1 MQVSRAVTESDGSHP
16 PTHEGLLG
24 RFARGDWAGR
34 LLRLLLVAVVASSAA
49 WLLAPAGA
57 SRLPGAEALGT
68 PAPATVKADRD
79 YDIADED
86 ATARRRAEAAQTE
99 RPVYV
104 LDAGA
109 ADEASARV
117 HAAFQ
122 VMREEAAALPPR
134 HGIRDP
140 VELQRRYAAQRDPFF
155 SRLQVLVRDEDL
167 AALAQARFSDAVEQ
181 EVAALARRG
190 LEGIVV
196 GDVALLAAERE
207 RGFVVR
213 ALRDGVL
220 LGDRVVT
227 DVALVRDLATAAE
240 EVARAAQARLEREPP
255 ALRGAVERIAI
266 AMVRPTLAHDQVET
280 ARRREEAAA
289 RVKPVVIPVK
299 RGEKII
305 GDGERIE
312 KRHLVVFDGMRAQRR
327 GEVLAH
333 VRLGAGALVALM
345 VALLWRFARRNVPR
359 FRPARRDALLLATFL
374 VGTFA
379 LGFVGFAIADALQDR
394 FPAFAPPSL
403 QYLVPFAAGAMIV
416 RQVLAPEAALL
427 FAVAAGLA
435 AGLLAGQS
443 LSYALYATFTSI
455 AAAGLVSGQR
465 DRAGLFRAGL
475 GVGLVGV
482 ALAVAIG
489 LFAGK
494 GAGDVALA
502 ALAALVG
509 GALLLPIA
517 VVGVL
522 PIVEGL
528 FGYVTDVKLLELANL
543 NHPALKELIVQAPG
557 TYHHSILMGAL
568 VEAAAEA
575 IGANPLLARVGAYY
589 HDLGKIRN
597 PLFFAENQRGE
608 NRHDHLAPS
617 MSALIV
623 KRHVT
628 DGLELA
634 RHWRI
639 PRIVADAIPQHH
651 GTRFVGYFWAKA
663 QRAADEVALRHAQ
676 GERGHRS
683 GAVDEALFRYAGPK
697 PQSREAALVMI
708 ADACEASARALEDTT
723 ADALRA
729 LVSKRINEVFSEG
742 QLDECE
748 LTLRDLNA
756 IAAAMVRALEAIY
769 HTRPEYPARR
779 PDAVPPAQLPVHLV
793 AKP

>member
-443 LSYALYATFTSI
+443 MSYALYATFTSI

>member
-1 MQVSRAVTESDGSHP
+1 VTESDGSHP

-443 LSYALYATFTSI
+443 MSYALYATFTSI

-475 GVGLVGV
+475 GVGLVAV

>member
-333 VRLGAGALVALM
+333 VRIGAGALVALM

-443 LSYALYATFTSI
+443 MSYALYATFTSI

>member
-333 VRLGAGALVALM
+333 VRIGAGALVALM

-443 LSYALYATFTSI
+443 MSYALYATFTSI

-697 PQSREAALVMI
+697 PQSREVALVMI

>member
-1 MQVSRAVTESDGSHP
+1 MGEPAGPHP
-16 PTHEGLLG
+16 PTHAGLLG
-24 RFARGDWAGR
+24 RLARGDWAGR
-34 LLRLLLVAVVASSAA
+34 LLRLLLVVVISSAAA

-57 SRLPGAEALGT
+57 SRLPGPEALGT
-68 PAPATVKADRD
+68 PAVATVKADRD
-79 YDIADED
+79 YDIVDAD
-86 ATARRRAEAAQTE
+86 ATHRRRAEAAQAE

-104 LDAGA
+104 LDTGA
-109 ADEASARV
+109 PDEAAARV

-122 VMREEAAALPPR
+122 LMREESAAAAAR
-134 HGIRDP
+134 HARDP
-140 VELQRRYAAQRDPFF
+140 GELQRRYAAQRDAFV

-167 AALAQARFSDAVEQ
+167 AALGQARFSEAVEG
-181 EVAALARRG
+181 ELVALARRG
-190 LEGIVV
+190 LDGIVV
-196 GDVALLAAERE
+196 GDLALLVAERE
-207 RGFVVR
+207 RGLVVR
-213 ALRDGVL
+213 AVHDGVVQ
-220 LGDRVVT
+220 GERVLT
-227 DVALVRDLATAAE
+227 DLALVREAATATE
-240 EVARAAQARLEREPP
+240 EVERAAAARLEREPA
-255 ALRGAVERIAI
+255 ALRLAVQRIAT
-266 AMVRPTLAHDQVET
+266 AMVRPTLGHDQVET

-299 RGEKII
+299 RGEKIV

-312 KRHLVVFDGMRAQRR
+312 KRHLVVLDGMRAQRR

-345 VALLWRFARRNVPR
+345 VALLWRVARRNLPR
-359 FRPARRDALLLATFL
+359 FRPARRDALLLATLL

-394 FPAFAPPSL
+394 FPALAPPAL

-416 RQVLAPEAALL
+416 RQVLAADAALL
-427 FAVAAGLA
+427 FALAAGLA

-443 LSYALYATFTSI
+443 MSYALYATFTSI

-465 DRAGLFRAGL
+465 DRAGIFRAGV

-482 ALAVAIG
+482 ALAIAIG
-489 LFAGK
+489 LFGGK
-494 GAGDVALA
+494 GTGDVAIS
-502 ALAALVG
+502 ALAAFAG
-509 GALLLPIA
+509 GALLLPVA

-522 PIVEGL
+522 PILEVA

-557 TYHHSILMGAL
+557 TYHHSILMGSL

-575 IGANPLLARVGAYY
+575 IGANPLLAKVCAYY
-589 HDLGKIRN
+589 HDVGKIRN
-597 PLFFAENQRGE
+597 PLYFAENQRGGE
-608 NRHDHLAPS
+608 NRHDELAPS

-628 DGLELA
+628 DGVELA

-639 PRIVADAIPQHH
+639 PRLVAETIPQHH
-651 GTRFVGYFWAKA
+651 GTRHVGYFWAKA
-663 QRAADEVALRHAQ
+663 QRAAEE
-676 GERGHRS
+676 GTGRS
-683 GAVDEALFRYAGPK
+683 AAIDEALFRYPGPK

-708 ADACEASARALEDTT
+708 ADACEASSRALEVHTGE
-723 ADALRA
+723 ALRG

-756 IAAAMVRALEAIY
+756 IAGAMVRALEAIY
-769 HTRPEYPARR
+769 HTRPDYPARPQEPGPR
-779 PDAVPPAQLPVHLV
+779 QLPIHLV

>member
-1 MQVSRAVTESDGSHP
+1 VTESDGSHP

-443 LSYALYATFTSI
+443 MSYALYATFTSI